1 MCNTFLL
8 LLLVI
13 YLNMN
18 GYLFVLSGGGLCDC
32 TNEIVFCKT
41 QIGEINA
48 VRFNHFMFIV
58 CINLVDIAH
67 MAIRLNKTMVKLSN
81 LVGSNTL

>member
-32 TNEIVFCKT
+32 TNEMVFCKT

-48 VRFNHFMFIV
+48 VRLNHLMFIV
-58 CINLVDIAH
+58 CIIILWILH
-67 MAIRLNKTMVKLSN
+67 IWK
-81 LVGSNTL
+81 